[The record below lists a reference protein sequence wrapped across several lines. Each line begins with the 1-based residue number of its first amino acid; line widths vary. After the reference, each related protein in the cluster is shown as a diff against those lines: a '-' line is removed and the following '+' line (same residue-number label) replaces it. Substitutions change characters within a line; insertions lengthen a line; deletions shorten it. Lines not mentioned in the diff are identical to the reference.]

1 MIHTSAGSIV
11 VGVGDFSVV
20 IPFDMKSVPERS
32 AHKSF
37 ENVKKNNQTPDI
49 SCGIYLRIT

>member
-1 MIHTSAGSIV
+1 MIHTCAGIIV

-37 ENVKKNNQTPDI
+37 ENVKKNSQNPDI
-49 SCGIYLRIT
+49 SCGI

>member
-1 MIHTSAGSIV
+1 MIHTSTGSIV

-37 ENVKKNNQTPDI
+37 ETVKKITKPLIFPVESI
-49 SCGIYLRIT
+49 SG